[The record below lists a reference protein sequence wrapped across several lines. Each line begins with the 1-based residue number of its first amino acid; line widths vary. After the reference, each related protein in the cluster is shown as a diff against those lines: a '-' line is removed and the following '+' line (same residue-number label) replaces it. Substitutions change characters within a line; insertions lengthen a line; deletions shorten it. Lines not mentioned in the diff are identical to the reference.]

1 MLGAIKRAKAEPN
14 LVPEAPG
21 DEEGELLGGVQL
33 KCVKF
38 EYVPNRQLFMATGPG
53 IMTVDNSRIAEPEQE
68 VGRFSL
74 HQPCYAFLRN
84 FDTLK
89 YFLDTNRIFAEAKE
103 QEMLLVNY
111 IPVVDGRYGEGAE
124 ARASRVE
131 VVLYNTPDGKTGLA
145 AMTASGGIRYDDD
158 KDNIFVGSELFYH
171 HEKSLITV
179 QGDESQSCY
188 WNGALV
194 DAIQYDLVTGKV
206 ETHVVAPGAL
216 QINR

>member
-1 MLGAIKRAKAEPN
+1 
-14 LVPEAPG
+14 
-21 DEEGELLGGVQL
+21 
-33 KCVKF
+33 
-38 EYVPNRQLFMATGPG
+38 
-53 IMTVDNSRIAEPEQE
+53 
-68 VGRFSL
+68 
-74 HQPCYAFLRN
+74 
-84 FDTLK
+84 LK
-89 YFLDTNRIFAEAKE
+89 YFLETDRIFAEADE

-131 VVLYNTPDGKTGLA
+131 AVLYETPDGRTGLA

-179 QGDESQSCY
+179 QGDDTRSCY

-206 ETHVVAPGAL
+206 ETQVVAPGAL

>member
-1 MLGAIKRAKAEPN
+1 MIIVEGQRVGER
-14 LVPEAPG
+14 EGG
-21 DEEGELLGGVQL
+21 DGVDH
-33 KCVKF
+33 
-38 EYVPNRQLFMATGPG
+38 E
-53 IMTVDNSRIAEPEQE
+53 RIAMRHLPVSREIHGE
-68 VGRFSL
+68 VGDLARAL
-74 HQPCYAFLRN
+74 
-84 FDTLK
+84 
-89 YFLDTNRIFAEAKE
+89 
-103 QEMLLVNY
+103 
-111 IPVVDGRYGEGAE
+111 GRYREGAE

-131 VVLYNTPDGKTGLA
+131 AVLYETPDGKTSLA

-171 HEKSLITV
+171 HEKPLITV

-188 WNGALV
+188 WHGALV